1 MSMINKKTRLLNHL
15 LWIPS
20 VAIIAACA
28 DPLSTQLPRDLEKM
42 ESIKPAMEKLSQDD
56 QALVTGYIMRQT
68 VAAKLGGLF
77 GIPAPIGIPEGMTIG
92 KAIAEQ
98 KKFITEQQAKTDT
111 EKKANEKEATERQ
124 ALADE
129 FSKIIEVHLI
139 DVSLHQASFRDDDVN
154 DYLIYAM
161 EIKNKGIKD
170 ITGLKGTITVR
181 DIFGDVI
188 ATRGMKS
195 DSKIAAGS
203 IARLT
208 LTRSYSKF
216 DDTDRKEA
224 SIDASKAKTEF
235 APSLVLF
242 GDGTRFDSSM
252 AR

>member
-1 MSMINKKTRLLNHL
+1 MSTISKKTRFLNYL
-15 LWIPS
+15 LWIPA

-28 DPLSTQLPRDLEKM
+28 DPLSTQLPRELEKM
-42 ESIKPAMEKLSQDD
+42 ESIKPAMEKLSQGD

-68 VAAKLGGLF
+68 VAAQLGGLF
-77 GIPAPIGIPEGMTIG
+77 GIPPSAGIPEGMTLG

-98 KKFITEQQAKTDT
+98 KKFIAEQQAKTDT
-111 EKKANEKEATERQ
+111 EKQASEKEATQRQ

-129 FSKIIEVHLI
+129 FSKIIEVRLI
-139 DVSLHQASFRDDDVN
+139 DVSLHQASFRDNDVQ
-154 DYLIYAM
+154 DYLSYTM

-170 ITGLKGTITVR
+170 VTGLKGTMTVR

-195 DSKIAAGS
+195 DSKIAAGAT
-203 IARLT
+203 ARST

-216 DDTDRKEA
+216 DSDDRKEA
-224 SIDASKAKTEF
+224 GIDASKAKTEF
-235 APSLVLF
+235 SPSLVLF
-242 GDGTRFDSSM
+242 ADGTRFDSSV